1 MILWLIEF
9 LPYLWVVTVPVYG
22 SFCGIDLILR
32 ISILLYIY
40 IIAGEIV
47 PKSMHSLVPYLS
59 FMLWAL
65 IVYFVPVNLI
75 PWPMIWLYDKLLWV
89 TGPVLMITEIILAVN
104 FQMRCSQMAIDRIE
118 EDDSPGFKLIIILF
132 SSGCYALMAS
142 FLYEIYSTGSTTHY
156 LLLLLVLVMCVT
168 VHNMMWMS
176 QDGILCDAAFTCL
189 CTVSILY
196 AMKEETTLINS
207 PLKTPSTWF
216 QYDPKMSM
224 FYLGTFIFNSTVD
237 SAGMA
242 IGFLMKFLR
251 PFFLLTLGVR
261 LYSILYIIEALLKKD
276 VLQHDF
282 SMDSDEYLEEQITPW
297 KSPLTM
303 KLAVVFM
310 FTQMTSNLF
319 YESQGVTIL
328 NTPPFNL
335 VRNFYPK
342 DIIFGRIVQMIGVNC
357 FYIWRLSN
365 DRMDLNDWFS

>member
-32 ISILLYIY
+32 ISILLFIY
-40 IIAGEIV
+40 VIAGEMV
-47 PKSMHSLVPYLS
+47 PKSLHSVVPYLS
-59 FMLWAL
+59 FGLWVL
-65 IVYFVPVNLI
+65 IVYYVPINLI
-75 PWPMIWLYDKLLWV
+75 PWPVIWLYDKLLWI
-89 TGPVLMITEIILAVN
+89 TGPVLMITEIVLALN
-104 FQMRCSQMAIDRIE
+104 FQMRCSQRVCVRIQ
-118 EDDSPGFKLIIILF
+118 EDDSSLFKLIIILF
-132 SSGCYALMAS
+132 SAGCYALMAS

-156 LLLLLVLVMCVT
+156 LLMFLVLIMCVA

-176 QDGILCDAAFTCL
+176 QDGILCDAAFTCM
-189 CTVSILY
+189 CTVCILY

-216 QYDPKMSM
+216 QYDPKQSM
-224 FYLGTFIFNSTVD
+224 FHLGLFIFNSTVD
-237 SAGMA
+237 SAGLA

-261 LYSILYIIEALLKKD
+261 LYSILYIIESMNRID
-276 VLQHDF
+276 ELQREYSWDTY
-282 SMDSDEYLEEQITPW
+282 EYLDEEITPW

-328 NTPPFNL
+328 NTFPFNL

-342 DIIFGRIVQMIGVNC
+342 DIIFGRVVQMIAANC

-365 DRMDLNDWFS
+365 ERAEWSN